1 MSNSQINLPKT
12 AFSMKANLPA
22 REPEILEYWQKIN
35 LYRELRN
42 SSKGKEKFVLHD
54 GPPYANGNIHM
65 GTALNKILKDII
77 VKFHQM
83 DGKDSIYVPG
93 WDCHGLPIEW
103 KIEEQYKKNKKN
115 KNDVPIVEFRKECRL
130 FAEKWIEV
138 HKGQFKRLGVVGDW
152 ENYYSTMSFDAE
164 AQIVR
169 ELGKFLKEGSLYRG
183 FKPVLWSTVEKTAL
197 ADAEVERV
205 LSMADGALLLIDSA
219 EGVMPQTKF
228 VLSKALK
235 QGLKPIVVINKL
247 DKADQRAN
255 EVLDETFDLF
265 VSLDANEE
273 QLDFPVLYA
282 SGRSGWADTEV
293 DGPRENLNP
302 LLDLILDHVK
312 PAKFEK
318 EKPFAMLSTL
328 LYADS
333 FLGRSLVGRI
343 TQGTAKANQSIKAIN
358 LNGEKVD
365 EGKLTKI
372 FRYEGTKKV
381 PIEVGEAG
389 DIVVIAGLENA
400 NVADTICDLDVNEP
414 ISATPI
420 DPPTMS
426 ITITVNTSPLAGKE
440 GKKLTSTQIRDRLL
454 QEAQNNVGITFAE
467 NNGNDSFVVSGRGE
481 LMLEILLTQMR
492 REGFEMTVSPP
503 KVLYQTDE
511 SGKKLEPIEEITMD
525 LDEEYSSKVIDSMNR
540 RKGKLIDLKDTGKDK
555 KRLIFHA
562 PTRGLMGYTSRF
574 LTLTKGNGVI
584 NRIFH
589 SYGPFEG
596 EMEGRRNGALIAM
609 EQGKA
614 VAFAIFNL
622 QARGEMFVTHN
633 DPVYPGMIVGL
644 SPKPGDMIINVMKGK
659 KLTNMRT
666 QGTDENVVLTP
677 VRKMSI
683 AEQLSMLNTDEALEI
698 TPESCRL
705 RKSILDPHERKRS
718 EKSGAA
724 A

>member
-1 MSNSQINLPKT
+1 MSNNIRNITIIAHVDHGKTTMIDNLMKQSGSFRENEVVDERLMDSGELEKERGITILAKPASIN
-12 AFSMKANLPA
+12 
-22 REPEILEYWQKIN
+22 WQDS
-35 LYRELRN
+35 R
-42 SSKGKEKFVLHD
+42 V
-54 GPPYANGNIHM
+54 NIID
-65 GTALNKILKDII
+65 T
-77 VKFHQM
+77 
-83 DGKDSIYVPG
+83 PG
-93 WDCHGLPIEW
+93 HRD
-103 KIEEQYKKNKKN
+103 
-115 KNDVPIVEFRKECRL
+115 
-130 FAEKWIEV
+130 FA
-138 HKGQFKRLGVVGDW
+138 
-152 ENYYSTMSFDAE
+152 
-164 AQIVR
+164 
-169 ELGKFLKEGSLYRG
+169 
-183 FKPVLWSTVEKTAL
+183 
-197 ADAEVERV
+197 AEVERV

-228 VLSKALK
+228 VLAKALK

-282 SGRSGWADTEV
+282 SGRSGWASKEV
-293 DGPRENLNP
+293 DGSRENLHP
-302 LLDLILDHVK
+302 LLDLIIEHVK
-312 PAKFEK
+312 PAELDKT
-318 EKPFAMLSTL
+318 KPFAMLSTL

-343 TQGTAKANQSIKAIN
+343 SQGTAKANQPIKAIN
-358 LNGEKVD
+358 LKGEKID

-381 PIEVGEAG
+381 PIEIGEAG
-389 DIVVIAGLENA
+389 DIVVIAGLEKA
-400 NVADTICDLDVNEP
+400 NVADTICDPELNEP
-414 ISATPI
+414 IPATPI

-426 ITITVNTSPLAGKE
+426 ITISVNSSPLAGTE
-440 GKKLTSTQIRDRLL
+440 GKKLTSTQIRDRLVS
-454 QEAQNNVGITFAE
+454 EAQNNVGITFSQNA
-467 NNGNDSFVVSGRGE
+467 NVDSFVISGRGE

-503 KVLYQTDE
+503 KVLFQKDE
-511 SGKKLEPIEEITMD
+511 AGNKLEPIEEITVD
-525 LDEEYSSKVIDSMNR
+525 LDEEFSSKIIDSMNR
-540 RKGKLIDLKDTGKDK
+540 RKGKLLDLKDTGKDK
-555 KRLIFHA
+555 KRLVFHA

-574 LTLTKGNGVI
+574 LTLTKGTGVI

-589 SYGPFEG
+589 GYGKFEG
-596 EMEGRRNGALIAM
+596 EMDGRKNGALISM
-609 EQGKA
+609 STGKA

-633 DPVYPGMIVGL
+633 DPVYEGMIVGL
-644 SPKPGDMIINVMKGK
+644 TPKPGDMIINVMKGK
-659 KLTNMRT
+659 QLTNMRT

-677 VRKMSI
+677 VRQMSI

-698 TPESCRL
+698 TPKSLRL
-705 RKSILDPHERKRS
+705 RKAILNPHDRKRS

>member
-1 MSNSQINLPKT
+1 MSNNIRNITIIAHVDHGKTTMIDNL
-12 AFSMKANLPA
+12 MKQCGSFRENEVVDERLMDSGELEKERGITILAKPA
-22 REPEILEYWQKIN
+22 
-35 LYRELRN
+35 
-42 SSKGKEKFVLHD
+42 S
-54 GPPYANGNIHM
+54 
-65 GTALNKILKDII
+65 
-77 VKFHQM
+77 
-83 DGKDSIYVPG
+83 
-93 WDCHGLPIEW
+93 IEW
-103 KIEEQYKKNKKN
+103 QGSRVNII
-115 KNDVPIVEFRKECRL
+115 DTPGHRD
-130 FAEKWIEV
+130 FA
-138 HKGQFKRLGVVGDW
+138 
-152 ENYYSTMSFDAE
+152 
-164 AQIVR
+164 
-169 ELGKFLKEGSLYRG
+169 
-183 FKPVLWSTVEKTAL
+183 
-197 ADAEVERV
+197 AEVERV

-228 VLSKALK
+228 VLAKALK

-282 SGRSGWADTEV
+282 SGRSGWADKEV
-293 DGPRENLNP
+293 DGPRENLHP
-302 LLDLILDHVK
+302 LLDLILEHVK
-312 PAKFEK
+312 PAELDKT
-318 EKPFAMLSTL
+318 KPFAMLSTL

-333 FLGRSLVGRI
+333 FLGRSLVGKI
-343 TQGTAKANQSIKAIN
+343 SQGTAKANQPIKAIN

-389 DIVVIAGLENA
+389 DIVVIAGLEKA
-400 NVADTICDLDVNEP
+400 NVADTICDPEVNDP
-414 ISATPI
+414 IHATPI

-426 ITITVNTSPLAGKE
+426 ITISVNSSPLAGTE
-440 GKKLTSTQIRDRLL
+440 GKKLTSTQIRDRLVN
-454 QEAQNNVGITFAE
+454 EAQNNVGITFSQ
-467 NNGNDSFVVSGRGE
+467 NTNVDSFVISGRGE

-503 KVLYQTDE
+503 KVLYQQDE
-511 SGKKLEPIEEITMD
+511 GGNKLEPIEEITVD
-525 LDEEYSSKVIDSMNR
+525 LDEEFSSKIIDSMNR
-540 RKGKLIDLKDTGKDK
+540 RKGKLLDLKDTGKDK

-574 LTLTKGNGVI
+574 LTLTKGTGVI

-589 SYGPFEG
+589 GYGKFEG
-596 EMEGRRNGALIAM
+596 EMDGRKNGALISMAT
-609 EQGKA
+609 GKA

-633 DPVYPGMIVGL
+633 DPVYEGMIVGL
-644 SPKPGDMIINVMKGK
+644 TPKPGDMIINVMKGK
-659 KLTNMRT
+659 QLTNMRT

-677 VRKMSI
+677 VRQMSI

-698 TPESCRL
+698 TPTSLRL
-705 RKSILDPHERKRS
+705 RKAILNPHDRKKN
-718 EKSGAA
+718 EKSATPL
-724 A
+724 

>member
-1 MSNSQINLPKT
+1 MNNSIRNITIIAHVDHGKTTLIDNLMKQSGSFRENEIVDERLMDSGELEKERGITILAKPASINWK
-12 AFSMKANLPA
+12 
-22 REPEILEYWQKIN
+22 
-35 LYRELRN
+35 N
-42 SSKGKEKFVLHD
+42 SRV
-54 GPPYANGNIHM
+54 NIID
-65 GTALNKILKDII
+65 T
-77 VKFHQM
+77 
-83 DGKDSIYVPG
+83 PG
-93 WDCHGLPIEW
+93 HRD
-103 KIEEQYKKNKKN
+103 
-115 KNDVPIVEFRKECRL
+115 
-130 FAEKWIEV
+130 FA
-138 HKGQFKRLGVVGDW
+138 
-152 ENYYSTMSFDAE
+152 
-164 AQIVR
+164 
-169 ELGKFLKEGSLYRG
+169 
-183 FKPVLWSTVEKTAL
+183 
-197 ADAEVERV
+197 AEVERV

-228 VLSKALK
+228 VLAKALS

-247 DKADQRAN
+247 DKPNQRAN
-255 EVLDETFDLF
+255 EVLEETFDLF

-282 SGRSGWADTEV
+282 SGRSGWASKEL

-302 LLDLILDHVK
+302 LLDLIIDQVK
-312 PAKFEK
+312 PAEFDKS
-318 EKPFAMLSTL
+318 KPFAMLSTL

-343 TQGTAKANQSIKAIN
+343 SQGTAKANQQIKAIN
-358 LNGEKVD
+358 LQGEKVD
-365 EGKLTKI
+365 EGRLTKI

-381 PIEVGEAG
+381 TIDVGEAG
-389 DIVVIAGLENA
+389 DIVVIAGLEKA

-414 ISATPI
+414 IAATPI

-426 ITITVNTSPLAGKE
+426 ITITVNSSPLAGIE
-440 GKKLTSTQIRDRLL
+440 GKKLTSTQIRDRLVL
-454 QEAQNNVGITFAE
+454 EAQNNVGITFSE
-467 NNGNDSFVVSGRGE
+467 NTGKDSFEISGRGE

-503 KVLYQTDE
+503 KVLF
-511 SGKKLEPIEEITMD
+511 KKDDNGNRLEPIEEITMD

-589 SYGPFEG
+589 SYGKFEG
-596 EMEGRRNGALIAM
+596 EMEVRRNGALISM
-609 EQGKA
+609 EKGKA
-614 VAFAIFNL
+614 VAFAIYNL

-633 DPVYPGMIVGL
+633 DSVYAGMIVGL
-644 SPKPGDMIINVMKGK
+644 APKPGDMIINVMKGK

-677 VRKMSI
+677 IRKMSI
-683 AEQLSMLNTDEALEI
+683 AEQLSILNGDEALEI
-698 TPESCRL
+698 TPKSCRL
-705 RKSILDPHERKRS
+705 RKAILDPHERKKS
-718 EKSGAA
+718 EKSGVAGSIPPGGMGGMGM
-724 A
+724 

>member
-1 MSNSQINLPKT
+1 MTNNIRNITIIAHVDHGKTTLIDNLMKQSGSFRENEVVDERLMDSGELEKERGITILAKPASIN
-12 AFSMKANLPA
+12 
-22 REPEILEYWQKIN
+22 W
-35 LYRELRN
+35 
-42 SSKGKEKFVLHD
+42 
-54 GPPYANGNIHM
+54 
-65 GTALNKILKDII
+65 KDIRI
-77 VKFHQM
+77 NII
-83 DGKDSIYVPG
+83 DTPG
-93 WDCHGLPIEW
+93 HRD
-103 KIEEQYKKNKKN
+103 
-115 KNDVPIVEFRKECRL
+115 
-130 FAEKWIEV
+130 FA
-138 HKGQFKRLGVVGDW
+138 
-152 ENYYSTMSFDAE
+152 
-164 AQIVR
+164 
-169 ELGKFLKEGSLYRG
+169 
-183 FKPVLWSTVEKTAL
+183 
-197 ADAEVERV
+197 AEVERV

-293 DGPRENLNP
+293 EGPRENLNP
-302 LLDLILDHVK
+302 LLDLILNHVK
-312 PAKFEK
+312 PAKLKK

-333 FLGRSLVGRI
+333 FLGRSLVGKI

-358 LNGEKVD
+358 LKGEKVD

-389 DIVVIAGLENA
+389 DIVVIAGLEKA

-454 QEAQNNVGITFAE
+454 QEAQNNVGITFSE
-467 NNGNDSFVVSGRGE
+467 NDGNDSFVVSGRGE

-503 KVLYQTDE
+503 KVLYQIDE
-511 SGKKLEPIEEITMD
+511 NGKKLEPIEEITMD
-525 LDEEYSSKVIDSMNR
+525 LDEEFSSKVIDSMNK

-698 TPESCRL
+698 TPKSCRL
-705 RKSILDPHERKRS
+705 RKSILDPHERKKS